1 MTVLG
6 LGAAALAGVAGSAH
20 CVVMC
25 GGIAAAVGGRSS
37 RASPARLMTST
48 LTFNAGRLLGY
59 LLVGGFLEVALRGAL
74 GLLPTGAVALG
85 LRLVT
90 AAVLAALALRL
101 LDSRDLLGME
111 RVGARFWRLLAP
123 LTGRVLALP
132 RRLRPLGLGLLW
144 GFMPCGL
151 VYSVLLLAAAS
162 GSLAGALATMAG
174 FWAGTLPALVVI
186 GSGTGFGLG
195 RLRPGR
201 SLTRAAGVVV
211 LASALLTAYGALDP
225 GAHHAHHVHGRPTAG
240 PASDAGARRIPYAGY
255 SPLTVSA
262 PTQILTHP
270 PGTDDALIACGS
282 ATT

>member
-1 MTVLG
+1 MTVLS
-6 LGAAALAGVAGSAH
+6 LGAAVLAGVAGGAH

-25 GGIAAAVGGRSS
+25 GGIAAAVGGQSS
-37 RASPARLMTST
+37 RASPARLMSST

-59 LLVGGFLEVALRGAL
+59 LLVGGLLEVALGGAV
-74 GLLPTGAVALG
+74 GLLPAGSMALG
-85 LRLVT
+85 LRLLT
-90 AAVLAALALRL
+90 ATVLAALALRL
-101 LDSRDLLGME
+101 LDSRDRLGME
-111 RVGARFWRLLAP
+111 RIGARFWRLLAP
-123 LTGRVLALP
+123 LTGRALTLP
-132 RRLRPLGLGLLW
+132 RQLRPLGLGLLW

-162 GSLAGALATMAG
+162 GSLAGALAIMAG
-174 FWAGTLPALVVI
+174 FWAGTLPALVVV
-186 GSGTGFGLG
+186 GSVTGIGLG

-211 LASALLTAYGALDP
+211 LASALLTAYSALDP
-225 GAHHAHHVHGRPTAG
+225 GAHGAHHVHGRPPAG
-240 PASDAGARRIPYAGY
+240 LASDARVERIPYPGY

-262 PTQILTHP
+262 ATRILTHP